1 MLLAAVQ
8 GATEFLPVSSSGHV
22 LLFSRFFQVDA
33 NLRTVVLLHAG
44 SLLAVVLFV
53 RGDILR
59 VLKTWRILVNLAV
72 STVPAAVVGFLFEEH
87 VERVFENS
95 TFLPLFFSIT
105 AMFLLLASL
114 KEGDRSLESMN
125 IKHAF
130 LIGLFQAVAVLP
142 GVSRSGMVLSAVT
155 LLGYRKEEA
164 VSYTFLMAI
173 PVLLGASLLKLR
185 QADVVMSPIFV
196 VSFVSSLI
204 ALAVLK
210 KIVTIRKLR
219 LFADY
224 CLAIAF
230 LSFLLG

>member
-1 MLLAAVQ
+1 MQ

-22 LLFSRFFQVDA
+22 LLFSKLFQVDTS
-33 NLRTVVLLHAG
+33 LRTVVLLHAG

-53 RGDILR
+53 GRDILR
-59 VLKTWRILVNLAV
+59 ALKTWRILVNLVV
-72 STVPAAVVGFLFEEH
+72 STIPAAVVGLFFEEY
-87 VERVFENS
+87 VEKAFENS

-105 AMFLLLASL
+105 AIFLLLATL
-114 KEGDRSLESMN
+114 KEGDKNLESMSVT
-125 IKHAF
+125 HAF
-130 LIGLFQAVAVLP
+130 LIGLFQAIAVLP

-155 LLGYRKEEA
+155 LFGYRKEEA

-185 QADVVMSPIFV
+185 QADLVMNPVFV
-196 VSFVSSLI
+196 VSFFSSLI

-210 KIVTIRKLR
+210 KMVTIRKLR

-224 CLAIAF
+224 CLTIAF